1 MFAKTRARLTLLN
14 AAVFLVVLA
23 VIGTVVYALL
33 RAQIYDRLDAGLMAA
48 AQRFAPADEPS
59 RRYEQQLG
67 APAGEAGTAARP
79 PLERGPVV
87 LLWDGQGVP
96 YPASLADAGYESFY
110 AQFGAHRSAERPVT
124 VQIGGH
130 YYRTLFLALPSPL
143 LLHRSHRPPG
153 GSEADGGA
161 NGGTGSAFVDGSD
174 SGGAGSAFVDGSD
187 SGGTRSA
194 SGSGSGGTG
203 SASGSGSGAADPA
216 LSSSPA
222 APIPITHVQAVVN
235 MDAEQAM
242 LNRLADWFLIGLGL
256 GGALTVLAGLYLANQ
271 ALRPIRR
278 SWEQQRRFTADA
290 SHELR
295 MPLSI
300 IQANAELMLMH
311 PDRSALEHSEQISM
325 VLAEAKRMAKL
336 TDQLLLLA
344 RSDSGREELL
354 LGDVRLDELIR
365 HVMRLFEPLAELNG
379 VRLEAELASGVELT
393 GDRDKLQQL
402 LVILLD
408 NSLKHTPAGGAIRVA
423 LTRRGQQAVMVVE
436 DTGEG
441 IAGEDL
447 PHIFERFYRGDRS
460 RSRGDGGTG
469 LGLSIARWI
478 AEKHGGAI
486 TAASQPGRGTTMTV
500 RLPAAPAGKRIGRF
514 K

>member
-153 GSEADGGA
+153 GAEADGGA
-161 NGGTGSAFVDGSD
+161 NGGTGSAFVYGSD
-174 SGGAGSAFVDGSD
+174 
-187 SGGTRSA
+187 
-194 SGSGSGGTG
+194 SGGTG

-216 LSSSPA
+216 SSSSPA
-222 APIPITHVQAVVN
+222 APIPIMHVQAVVN

-408 NSLKHTPAGGAIRVA
+408 NSLKHTPAGGAIRVE
-423 LTRRGQQAVMVVE
+423 LTRRGQQAVMMVE

>member
-48 AQRFAPADEPS
+48 AQRYAPAYEPS

-96 YPASLADAGYESFY
+96 YPASLADSGYESFY

-153 GSEADGGA
+153 GAEADGGA
-161 NGGTGSAFVDGSD
+161 NGGTGSAFVDGS
-174 SGGAGSAFVDGSD
+174 GF
-187 SGGTRSA
+187 
-194 SGSGSGGTG
+194 GGTG

-216 LSSSPA
+216 SSSSPA

-300 IQANAELMLMH
+300 IQANAELMLVH

>member
-124 VQIGGH
+124 VKIGGH
-130 YYRTLFLALPSPL
+130 YYRTLFLTLPSPL

-153 GSEADGGA
+153 GADADGGA
-161 NGGTGSAFVDGSD
+161 NGGANGGTSSAFVGGSD
-174 SGGAGSAFVDGSD
+174 
-187 SGGTRSA
+187 
-194 SGSGSGGTG
+194 SGGTG

-216 LSSSPA
+216 SSSSPA

-393 GDRDKLQQL
+393 GDPDKLQQL

>member
-153 GSEADGGA
+153 GAEADGGA
-161 NGGTGSAFVDGSD
+161 NGGTGSAFVYGSD
-174 SGGAGSAFVDGSD
+174 
-187 SGGTRSA
+187 
-194 SGSGSGGTG
+194 SGGTG

-216 LSSSPA
+216 SSSSPA

-408 NSLKHTPAGGAIRVA
+408 NSLKHTPAGGAIRVE

>member
-153 GSEADGGA
+153 GAEADVGA
-161 NGGTGSAFVDGSD
+161 SGGTGSAFVYGSD
-174 SGGAGSAFVDGSD
+174 
-187 SGGTRSA
+187 
-194 SGSGSGGTG
+194 SGGTG

-216 LSSSPA
+216 SSSSPA
-222 APIPITHVQAVVN
+222 APIPIMHVQAVVN

-336 TDQLLLLA
+336 ADLLLLLA

-408 NSLKHTPAGGAIRVA
+408 NSLKHTPAGGAIRVT
-423 LTRRGQQAVMVVE
+423 LTRRGQQAVMMVE

>member
-96 YPASLADAGYESFY
+96 YPASLADAGYESFF

-124 VQIGGH
+124 VKIGGH

-153 GSEADGGA
+153 GADADGGA
-161 NGGTGSAFVDGSD
+161 NGGTGSAFVYGSD
-174 SGGAGSAFVDGSD
+174 
-187 SGGTRSA
+187 
-194 SGSGSGGTG
+194 SGGTG

-216 LSSSPA
+216 SSSSPA